1 MTCTEFERALA
12 DIIDDESC
20 RTVEHHQHIETC
32 SSCESL
38 VNDLN
43 AISEEAR
50 FLEREAEPSARVWN
64 SIEMALRQEGLIRG
78 RRRVF
83 TIFEQ
88 KRHWWRAAWLVPVAA
103 TLLVIFGVRYEL
115 TAPKEASKNISLAAN
130 DVTSDDDQQLLQTV
144 QRRSPAML
152 ASYEDNLRNVNSY
165 IRDAEESA
173 KSNPNDEEAQRI
185 LMNAYEQKAMV
196 YEMAVDRSLP

>member
-20 RTVEHHQHIETC
+20 RTVEHHQHIESC
-32 SSCESL
+32 SNCESL

-43 AISEEAR
+43 VISEEAR
-50 FLEREAEPSARVWN
+50 FLEREAEPSARVWK
-64 SIEMALRQEGLIRG
+64 SIENTLRQEGLIRVPQ
-78 RRRVF
+78 RVF
-83 TIFEQ
+83 TISEQ
-88 KRHWWRAAWLVPVAA
+88 KRYWWRAAWLVPVAA
-103 TLLVIFGVRYEL
+103 TLLVIFGVRYEH
-115 TAPKEASKNISLAAN
+115 TAPKETPKNISLAAN

-173 KSNPNDEEAQRI
+173 KSNPNDEGAQRI

>member
-20 RTVEHHQHIETC
+20 RTVEHHRHIESC
-32 SSCESL
+32 SACEGL

-50 FLEREAEPSARVWN
+50 FLEQEAEPSARVWN
-64 SIEMALRQEGLIRG
+64 SIETALRQEGLIRG
-78 RRRVF
+78 PQRVF
-83 TIFEQ
+83 TISEQ
-88 KRHWWRAAWLVPVAA
+88 KRHSWRAAWLVPVAA
-103 TLLVIFGVRYEL
+103 TLLVIFGVRYER
-115 TAPKEASKNISLAAN
+115 TAPKEAPKNISLAAN
-130 DVTSDDDQQLLQTV
+130 NVTSDDDQQLLQTV